1 MRQELRKELRVMKQE
16 RSGLLV
22 LLGRGSCMLLLS
34 FVQVCKGFNDINGV
48 VGNGSLGI
56 KCSGGSVGVDLG
68 KCGRSTFTSRAAGW
82 MERGVREETTKVPTD
97 WDWDWEAARHDSLL
111 RINLRRSDYREGDKA
126 GHGSKKRSGEGG
138 QGSDG

>member
-68 KCGRSTFTSRAAGW
+68 KCGRLYNVPLSHPVRLAGW
-82 MERGVREETTKVPTD
+82 NVVCGRRRRQKFQRIGTGIGKQ
-97 WDWDWEAARHDSLL
+97 HDMIVCS
-111 RINLRRSDYREGDKA
+111 
-126 GHGSKKRSGEGG
+126 GST
-138 QGSDG
+138 